1 MSRDSSPPLPGLEP
15 EPPSSPPLPTTT
27 STSCKK
33 RARAQSLHEHHDTND
48 LCYHASSDPFVFSS
62 DDAPEDVENYNSPAR
77 KKRQYAGPWFAHGH
91 KPKSERTTPA
101 KADFSRNQDS
111 GVWLPSDS
119 SDDSLIEKL
128 AAASTGP
135 PLFGQVPRPCA
146 PGEPEENP
154 LPVARR
160 VHVPESRPTEHA
172 VAHAKVHECVEEGN
186 ERVDLSAL
194 QLRSMSD
201 DLLEPL
207 THLIRHPKIGP
218 EVPSEEAYEPF
229 TPSLQLY
236 LSSNQ
241 LRSLP
246 GAIWEL
252 ENLGV
257 LSLRINK
264 LTTLS
269 PAISNLKNLKEL
281 NLAGNRLRWL
291 PWELLRLVPPN
302 GNLTRLSISPN
313 PFVKGLRAY
322 QGFDIPTDPAKMQQV
337 VAGMKATLEEDEFEN
352 GDEKEQLVWSLWLHE
367 SLLQKMREEA
377 NASKFADGTSS
388 SQVPFK
394 PPAWKQ
400 EPVFI
405 ASTTVTV
412 LEFDGRLGS
421 GSPQKP
427 SSTSY
432 ETTSFPTPSVGHTPA
447 ADIPPSSSRVPSL
460 FELSLRSA
468 ARAVPNA
475 EFLRDLLPLDTPNPV
490 LRALDDAIKVQ
501 QNGGQLCSVCKKEY
515 ILPRAEWIEYWHYVP
530 DSLVCSGDDAFLPFL
545 RRACSLGCAASVK
558 AGEI

>member
-1 MSRDSSPPLPGLEP
+1 MSRDSTPPLPGLEP
-15 EPPSSPPLPTTT
+15 PSSPPLLPTA
-27 STSCKK
+27 STSRKK
-33 RARAQSLHEHHDTND
+33 RARSQSLHEHH
-48 LCYHASSDPFVFSS
+48 HANALSHHPSSDPFVFSS

-91 KPKSERTTPA
+91 QPKSERTTPA

-119 SDDSLIEKL
+119 SDDSLIERL

-135 PLFGQVPRPCA
+135 SLFGQVPRPCA
-146 PGEPEENP
+146 PSEPDENP

-160 VHVPESRPTEHA
+160 VHVPEPRSTEHA

-207 THLIRHPKIGP
+207 AHLIRHPKIGP

-246 GAIWEL
+246 AAIWEL

-264 LTTLS
+264 LTDLS

-322 QGFDIPTDPAKMQQV
+322 RGFDIPADPVKMQQAV
-337 VAGMKATLEEDEFEN
+337 DEMKALFEDDECEN
-352 GDEKEQLVWSLWLHE
+352 GDEKEQLAWSLRLHE

-377 NASKFADGTSS
+377 ASSQTADGDSL

-400 EPVFI
+400 EPVFL
-405 ASTTVTV
+405 ASTSVARM
-412 LEFDGRLGS
+412 EFDGRLQS

-432 ETTSFPTPSVGHTPA
+432 HVTSFPVPFVGHTPA
-447 ADIPPSSSRVPSL
+447 DDIPASSSRVPSL
-460 FELSLRSA
+460 LELSLRSA
-468 ARAVPNA
+468 SRAVPNA
-475 EFLRDLLPLDTPNPV
+475 DLLRDLLPHDTPDPV
-490 LRALDDAIKVQ
+490 LRALDDAIKAQ
-501 QNGGQLCSVCKKEY
+501 QNGGQQCSVCNKKY
-515 ILPRAEWIEYWHYVP
+515 IIPRAEWIEYWHYVP
-530 DSLVCSGDDAFLPFL
+530 DSLFCSGDDAFLPFL

>member
-1 MSRDSSPPLPGLEP
+1 MSRDSSPPLPDL
-15 EPPSSPPLPTTT
+15 EPPSSPPLLPTT
-27 STSCKK
+27 SASRKK
-33 RARAQSLHEHHDTND
+33 RARSQSLHEHHHAND
-48 LCYHASSDPFVFSS
+48 SSNHTSSDPFVFSS
-62 DDAPEDVENYNSPAR
+62 DDAADDVENYNSPAR
-77 KKRQYAGPWFAHGH
+77 KKRQYTGTWFAHGH
-91 KPKSERTTPA
+91 TPKSDRTSPA
-101 KADFSRNQDS
+101 KAEFSRNQDS

-135 PLFGQVPRPCA
+135 PLFGQVPRLSA
-146 PGEPEENP
+146 PSEPDE
-154 LPVARR
+154 LPVARP
-160 VHVPESRPTEHA
+160 VHVPEPRSTEHA

-194 QLRSMSD
+194 QLRSIAD

-207 THLIRHPKIGP
+207 AHLIRHPKVGA

-246 GAIWEL
+246 GALWEL

-264 LTTLS
+264 LTELS
-269 PAISNLKNLKEL
+269 PAIANLKNLKEL

-291 PWELLRLVPPN
+291 PWELLQLVPPR
-302 GNLTRLSISPN
+302 GNLTRLSVSPN
-313 PFVKGLRAY
+313 PFVRGLRTY
-322 QGFDIPTDPAKMQQV
+322 QGFDLPADPVKMQQV
-337 VAGMKATLEEDEFEN
+337 VDGMKAALEEDEFEDH
-352 GDEKEQLVWSLWLHE
+352 DEKQKLVWTLRLHE
-367 SLLQKMREEA
+367 SVLQKMREEA
-377 NASKFADGTSS
+377 NSADGGSS
-388 SQVPFK
+388 PQVPFK
-394 PPAWKQ
+394 PPVWKQ
-400 EPVFI
+400 EPIFI
-405 ASTTVTV
+405 ASTSVSRMD
-412 LEFDGRLGS
+412 FDGRLLS

-432 ETTSFPTPSVGHTPA
+432 DVTSFPVPSVGHTPA
-447 ADIPPSSSRVPSL
+447 DDLPTSASRVPSL

-475 EFLRDLLPLDTPNPV
+475 ELLRDLLPVDTPDPV
-490 LRALDDAIKVQ
+490 LRALDDAVKVQ
-501 QNGGQLCSVCKKEY
+501 QNGGQQCSVCKKEY

-545 RRACSLGCAASVK
+545 RKACSLGCAASVRG
-558 AGEI
+558 GEI